1 MKHRRVE
8 LPICVSLLGITHT
21 TALHLRHPQSIT
33 VFIEVKHLTSSV
45 QSTSHP
51 LQLYLQRLPK
61 GRPLFNQCSAKQ
73 LRNCLTNWVTGLPN
87 PRLLGRGVSPQKLV
101 YWLNCTLLKIRSLL
115 SCYLLK
121 IGVQYVL
128 LRCTSCVLGNP
139 HHAQIVKKE
148 LPALTHF
155 TTGQSN
161 F

>member
-1 MKHRRVE
+1 MKH
-8 LPICVSLLGITHT
+8 
-21 TALHLRHPQSIT
+21 
-33 VFIEVKHLTSSV
+33 FTSSV

-61 GRPLFNQCSAKQ
+61 GRPLFNQRSAKQ

-128 LRCTSCVLGNP
+128 LRCTSCVLGKP

-155 TTGQSN
+155 PTGQSN
-161 F
+161 FQNYIAMWNWGSFSFLPLVLTIFWKFHKLRGLAW